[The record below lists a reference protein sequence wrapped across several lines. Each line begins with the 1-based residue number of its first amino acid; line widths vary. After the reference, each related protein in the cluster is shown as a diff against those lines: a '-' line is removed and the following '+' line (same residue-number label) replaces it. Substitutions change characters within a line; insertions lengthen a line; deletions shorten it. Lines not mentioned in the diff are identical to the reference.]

1 MPSPSHD
8 TLAGLRVLVVEDSYL
23 IAQHVSELLVQ
34 HGAEVVGPVARVAS
48 GLKLVEEG
56 TPVDGALLDVN
67 LDGEL
72 CFPIAAALA
81 RREVPF
87 AFLTGYDGGDII
99 PRDFAAVRRLGKP
112 LDEAKLVR
120 TIAADFGRR

>member
-1 MPSPSHD
+1 MPSPSHE
-8 TLAGLRVLVVEDSYL
+8 TLAGLKVLVVEDSYL
-23 IAQHVSELLVQ
+23 IAEHVSDLLVQ
-34 HGAEVVGPVARVAS
+34 HGAEVVGPVARLAS

-87 AFLTGYDGGDII
+87 AFLTGYDDGDII
-99 PRDFAAVRRLGKP
+99 PHDFAAAPRLGKP
-112 LDEAKLVR
+112 LDEDRLIE
-120 TIAADFGRR
+120 TILTDFRQR